1 MTDTGESDEAL
12 LAAYVAG
19 DADAFTRL
27 YDRHERPVFRYFLR
41 QGQPVAQAE
50 DLLQDTF
57 LAVIRGAPRFTPS
70 ARFTTWL
77 YTIARNKLIDQWR
90 ASGRVELFDD
100 AANDPDDEVDGT
112 SALDRVPAPAS
123 TQPDVEASSREYAR
137 AFLGA
142 VEALPAPQRD
152 AFLMHAEGD
161 LSLDEIAAV
170 ASVGVETV
178 KSRLRY
184 AMRRLRS
191 ACATWLPE
199 EPDRATDGRSV
210 S

>member
-1 MTDTGESDEAL
+1 MNDTGESDEAL
-12 LAAYVAG
+12 LAAYAAG
-19 DADAFTRL
+19 DAAAFTRL

-41 QGQPVAQAE
+41 QGQAVAQAE
-50 DLLQDTF
+50 DLLQETF

-90 ASGRVELFDD
+90 ASGRVESLDD
-100 AANDPDDEVDGT
+100 AANDPEDAQDE
-112 SALDRVPAPAS
+112 SALDRLPAAES
-123 TQPDVEASSREYAR
+123 TQPEVDASSREYAR

-142 VEALPAPQRD
+142 VEALPAAQRD
-152 AFLMHAEGD
+152 AFLMHAEGE

-184 AMRRLRS
+184 AMRRLRV

-199 EPDRATDGRSV
+199 EPDRATDGRSL

>member
-1 MTDTGESDEAL
+1 MNDTGESDEAL
-12 LAAYVAG
+12 LAAYAAG
-19 DADAFTRL
+19 DAASFTRL

-41 QGQPVAQAE
+41 QGQSVAQAE

-57 LAVIRGAPRFTPS
+57 IAVIRGAPRFTPT

-90 ASGRVELFDD
+90 ASGRVESLDD
-100 AANDPDDEVDGT
+100 AANDPEDAQGD
-112 SALDRVPAPAS
+112 SALDRIPAAES
-123 TQPDVEASSREYAR
+123 TQPEVDASSREYAR

-142 VEALPAPQRD
+142 VEALPAAQRD

-170 ASVGVETV
+170 ASVGVETI

-184 AMRRLRS
+184 AMRRLRL

-199 EPDRATDGRSV
+199 EPDRATNGRSL
-210 S
+210 